1 MDDVDDL
8 RISQQQLLDEIS
20 ALLQTTTEPSAAN
33 ALQLNQELQRRLMQ
47 VRTKIL
53 AMLQVVRARFSR
65 NEDILVRR
73 LRPRSHFG
81 PHSLNRSGAI
91 LRKGTFRFKGN
102 LFFRD
107 IDGRSCPNNEDYE
120 ARCHTEMF
128 PTDFDMHSRHVWTL
142 LDKKNVI
149 MGIKQQLLDH
159 RAHSTNALPSGS
171 LKRKPIERHLS
182 TLVSLLA
189 SADSSF
195 SIDWNQ
201 ISTLD
206 LEYRHSPYSCEAMW
220 RVYLTPNLRR
230 DNWSPEEDET
240 LMAVANAN
248 RMQNWELIAA
258 SLDRRS
264 DYQCFVRFHT
274 ALRFLMEPKNS
285 HRWSE
290 EDNDKLRAIVDRNTA
305 NSVINWKKVVEYF
318 PDKSKSTL
326 IGRYYYVLHPSIS
339 HEPFTTK
346 EDMMLFAAVE
356 EYNGKFHCFPRSLFP
371 NRSLTQLRTRYHNVL
386 AQRNKTDSWSVQ
398 DDTRLMSFV
407 TQYGASQWLNCATFL
422 GNHTRTSCR
431 TRFLV
436 IKKFLEQNPNAKVE
450 DLPRRRSKKVSSV
463 NSDNWAQRLQEW
475 QEDPES
481 LVNDERPKGTRVRRP
496 KSKKAKIERQAES
509 FPRLTK
515 VDRELCD
522 LFKFSYNMTLS
533 APKTFP
539 VPKDVYNFT
548 YVIRAL
554 AYKPPIRPSLLQNI
568 FMPNDVLKS
577 YNSMIRNLPDEE
589 GDMKSPLL
597 APNWSTM
604 MGFRALC
611 ILSGDCR
618 KKEAEARSFE
628 YNESLPPIQLFRKRL
643 RALFYRTTLLSR
655 LESQFFTDLPSALVS
670 LPRPKPDYAKLGT
683 HFDLINPEP
692 ATQNDLKSEPL
703 SEDEVINTVKQEV
716 EMEYIVS

>member
-1 MDDVDDL
+1 MDDVEDL
-8 RISQQQLLDEIS
+8 RINQQQLMDEIS
-20 ALLQTTTEPSAAN
+20 VLLQSTLEPSDAN

-81 PHSLNRSGAI
+81 PDSLNLSGAI

-159 RAHSTNALPSGS
+159 RAHNTNAFPCGS
-171 LKRKPIERHLS
+171 LKRKPTERHLS

-220 RVYLTPNLRR
+220 RVYLSPDLRR
-230 DNWSPEEDET
+230 DNWSPEEDDT
-240 LMAVANAN
+240 LLAVATAN
-248 RMQNWELIAA
+248 RMQNWELTAA

-264 DYQCFVRFHT
+264 DYQCFVQFHT
-274 ALRFLMEPKNS
+274 GLRYLLEPKTS
-285 HRWSE
+285 CRWSE
-290 EDNDKLRAIVDRNTA
+290 EDNDRLREIVDRNTA
-305 NSVINWKKVVEYF
+305 NGVINWKKVVEYF

-326 IGRYYYVLHPSIS
+326 IGRYYYVLHPRIS
-339 HEPFTTK
+339 HESFTTK

-407 TQYGASQWLNCATFL
+407 TKYGASQWLNCATFL

-450 DLPRRRSKKVSSV
+450 DLPRRRSKKVALV

-481 LVNDERPKGTRVRRP
+481 LVEAERTKGTRVRGT
-496 KSKKAKIERQAES
+496 KSKKARIERQAES
-509 FPRLTK
+509 SSKLIK
-515 VDRELCD
+515 VDIELCEF
-522 LFKFSYNMTLS
+522 FKYSYNLPLTT
-533 APKTFP
+533 PKTFP
-539 VPKDVYNFT
+539 LPNDVYNFG
-548 YVIRAL
+548 YVVRAL
-554 AYKPPIRPSLLQNI
+554 AYKPPICPSLLQNI
-568 FMPNDVLKS
+568 FMPNELLKC

-589 GDMKSPLL
+589 GDLKSPLL
-597 APNWSTM
+597 PPNWSTM

-611 ILSGDCR
+611 ILSADCR
-618 KKEAEARSFE
+618 KKGTEARSFE
-628 YNESLPPIQLFRKRL
+628 YNESAPPIQLFRKRL
-643 RALFYRTTLLSR
+643 QALFYRTTLLSR
-655 LESQFFTDLPSALVS
+655 LESKLFTDLPSALVS
-670 LPRPKPDYAKLGT
+670 LPRPNPNYAKMGA
-683 HFDLINPEP
+683 HIVLIDPEP
-692 ATQNDLKSEPL
+692 EPQNDLKSEPL

-716 EMEYIVS
+716 EIEYILP

>member
-1 MDDVDDL
+1 MDDADDL
-8 RISQQQLLDEIS
+8 RINQQQLMDEIS
-20 ALLQTTTEPSAAN
+20 ALLQNTAKPSAAN

-81 PHSLNRSGAI
+81 PNSLNLSGAI

-149 MGIKQQLLDH
+149 MGIKQQVSGPFEWFRLIAKYPFNSNEKLNSNTNILLYKKLNSQLLEH

-189 SADSSF
+189 TADSSF

-220 RVYLTPNLRR
+220 RVYLTPDLRR
-230 DNWSPEEDET
+230 DDWSPEEDET
-240 LMAVANAN
+240 LLAVATAN

-274 ALRFLMEPKNS
+274 ALRFLLEPKNS

-339 HEPFTTK
+339 HGG
-346 EDMMLFAAVE
+346 
-356 EYNGKFHCFPRSLFP
+356 Y
-371 NRSLTQLRTRYHNVL
+371 
-386 AQRNKTDSWSVQ
+386 
-398 DDTRLMSFV
+398 
-407 TQYGASQWLNCATFL
+407 
-422 GNHTRTSCR
+422 
-431 TRFLV
+431 
-436 IKKFLEQNPNAKVE
+436 
-450 DLPRRRSKKVSSV
+450 
-463 NSDNWAQRLQEW
+463 
-475 QEDPES
+475 
-481 LVNDERPKGTRVRRP
+481 
-496 KSKKAKIERQAES
+496 
-509 FPRLTK
+509 
-515 VDRELCD
+515 
-522 LFKFSYNMTLS
+522 
-533 APKTFP
+533 
-539 VPKDVYNFT
+539 
-548 YVIRAL
+548 
-554 AYKPPIRPSLLQNI
+554 PI
-568 FMPNDVLKS
+568 
-577 YNSMIRNLPDEE
+577 Y
-589 GDMKSPLL
+589 
-597 APNWSTM
+597 
-604 MGFRALC
+604 
-611 ILSGDCR
+611 
-618 KKEAEARSFE
+618 
-628 YNESLPPIQLFRKRL
+628 
-643 RALFYRTTLLSR
+643 
-655 LESQFFTDLPSALVS
+655 
-670 LPRPKPDYAKLGT
+670 
-683 HFDLINPEP
+683 
-692 ATQNDLKSEPL
+692 
-703 SEDEVINTVKQEV
+703 
-716 EMEYIVS
+716 